1 MDEQYEKQVF
11 KSPWSDIR
19 EHAKRDAIILV
30 SSAIPLAMA
39 AKAIVENNSETVNV
53 WIEQQTIGKPSQ
65 EQLDQWGA
73 NLNKPFLF
81 FIAQPY
87 VLVQEVNEQ

>member
-11 KSPWSDIR
+11 KSPWADIK
-19 EHAKRDAIILV
+19 EHAKRDAIIV
-30 SSAIPLAMA
+30 VDQSIPLAVA
-39 AKAIVENNSETVNV
+39 AKAVVENNSEMVNV
-53 WIEQQTIGKPSQ
+53 WIAEKTVGKPSQ
-65 EQLDQWGA
+65 EKLDEWNG